1 MDSDGQMAN
10 SEIFPS
16 LMVLLNLEN
25 VYFLPVST
33 RTHGMPSTVH
43 RQTNSSAGN
52 IKIMIKLSVEFA
64 GIGNNIT
71 LALDSE

>member
-1 MDSDGQMAN
+1 
-10 SEIFPS
+10 
-16 LMVLLNLEN
+16 
-25 VYFLPVST
+25 
-33 RTHGMPSTVH
+33 MPSTVH

-52 IKIMIKLSVEFA
+52 IKIMIKLSVGFA